1 MGNKGILSR
10 LKSAVNSNTPDVLDS
25 ILLRCEQIDYAQQE
39 GETDMTSASV
49 AMKENII
56 SMPVNTSYRI
66 KSKAPWLK
74 WAAGAAAMLMLVL
87 GGNFA
92 HQYYS
97 VDSIVSLDVNPS
109 IELKLN
115 RAEKVLATIPRDG
128 DAVTVLD
135 DMSLKNVDL
144 NVAVNALIGSML
156 KYGYVDE
163 AKNSILI
170 SVENANTQRGSELQK
185 RLSDEVSSLLNA
197 YSIDGAVLSQ
207 TMSGDERLKALADEH
222 EISLGKA
229 ALVDLVVSADGRYA
243 FADIAALPINDINL
257 LILNR
262 QVELVGVSSSG
273 RASSSAYIGEN
284 RAKSIALADAGISE
298 TTATFSKIELDFDD
312 RRMVYEVEFYT
323 SDAEYEYE
331 IDALTGQI
339 VSRDIDPRRQPQAGS
354 SGSGNAAETYIG
366 EAKAK
371 LIALSH
377 AGLSE
382 SAVTFIKVE
391 LERDDG
397 RMVYDVEFYSGRTE
411 YDYEIDALSGAIL
424 EYDHEVENYTIPT
437 KPVENSPGTQSGA
450 DTSYIGEAK
459 AKSIAL
465 SHAGLSESEV
475 RHMEVEL
482 ERSDGRMVYDVE
494 FKHNN
499 IEYEYEIDAVSGDIL
514 EYDRDYGD

>member
-1 MGNKGILSR
+1 MGNKEILSR

-25 ILLRCEQIDYAQQE
+25 ILLRCEQLDYAQQE
-39 GETDMTSASV
+39 GETDMTRTSI
-49 AMKENII
+49 AMKKNII
-56 SMPVNTSYRI
+56 NMPGNTSYHI
-66 KSKAPWLK
+66 KSRTPWLK

-97 VDSIVSLDVNPS
+97 VDSIISLDVNPS
-109 IELKLN
+109 IELKVN
-115 RAEKVLATIPRDG
+115 QAENVLSAIPRG
-128 DAVTVLD
+128 EDAVIVLD

-170 SVENANTQRGSELQK
+170 SVENANTQRGAELQK
-185 RLSDEVSSLLNA
+185 RLSDEVSSLLDA

-207 TMSGDERLKALADEH
+207 TMSDDERLKSLADEH

-229 ALVDLVVSADGRYA
+229 ALVDLIVSADSRYA

-257 LILNR
+257 LISNR
-262 QVELVGVSSSG
+262 QVELGGVSSSG
-273 RASSSAYIGEN
+273 QASSSAYIGESK
-284 RAKSIALADAGISE
+284 AKSIALADADILE
-298 TTATFSKIELDFDD
+298 TTATFSKTKLDFDD
-312 RRMVYEVEFYT
+312 RRMVYEVEVYT

-339 VSRDIDPRRQPQAGS
+339 VSRDIDRKRQPQTGS
-354 SGSGNAAETYIG
+354 SGSGDAAE
-366 EAKAK
+366 A
-371 LIALSH
+371 
-377 AGLSE
+377 
-382 SAVTFIKVE
+382 
-391 LERDDG
+391 
-397 RMVYDVEFYSGRTE
+397 
-411 YDYEIDALSGAIL
+411 
-424 EYDHEVENYTIPT
+424 
-437 KPVENSPGTQSGA
+437 
-450 DTSYIGEAK
+450 YIGEAK

-475 RHMEVEL
+475 RRMEVEL

-494 FKHNN
+494 FKHDN

-514 EYDRDYGD
+514 EYDRDYDD